1 MAPEDRR
8 LNARASRFLLLLAAA
23 VGFASFGYYYSR
35 GLTTAHYDA
44 KASSAAGRFHDGRPL
59 VALDT
64 VAREH
69 LRSLLGIDLS
79 RAVFVASDT
88 GCRRVRQPCAAIR
101 IPSSVCLDRLQPCGY
116 GSSVAFLVL
125 SAGVG
130 VSLLPSRSRLIGLPA
145 VALLAF
151 LIARAA
157 GGYRWPLLLLA
168 VLGAQM
174 PALDGENRPILA
186 ETLEHQSLEGERQR
200 VLLYLRENY
209 DGTRLL
215 IDIGKLAPLVYD
227 SGLPVRGFVY
237 SEGLWERAR
246 RAPHQEVGW
255 ILAGNDEIW
264 TALQVDPHWADR
276 YSLALKADNYRVYRL
291 GSADRDALLK

>member
-1 MAPEDRR
+1 
-8 LNARASRFLLLLAAA
+8 
-23 VGFASFGYYYSR
+23 
-35 GLTTAHYDA
+35 
-44 KASSAAGRFHDGRPL
+44 
-59 VALDT
+59 
-64 VAREH
+64 
-69 LRSLLGIDLS
+69 
-79 RAVFVASDT
+79 
-88 GCRRVRQPCAAIR
+88 
-101 IPSSVCLDRLQPCGY
+101 
-116 GSSVAFLVL
+116 
-125 SAGVG
+125 
-130 VSLLPSRSRLIGLPA
+130 
-145 VALLAF
+145 
-151 LIARAA
+151 
-157 GGYRWPLLLLA
+157 
-168 VLGAQM
+168 M

-237 SEGLWERAR
+237 SEGDRVLWERAR

-255 ILAGNDEIW
+255 ILAGKDDEIW

>member
-1 MAPEDRR
+1 MLWTPSLVNISALYWGLIYRVR
-8 LNARASRFLLLLAAA
+8 YSSLLIPA
-23 VGFASFGYYYSR
+23 VAVFASLVLQSASLLRFA
-35 GLTTAHYDA
+35 LI
-44 KASSAAGRFHDGRPL
+44 ASSLAVMVLPWLSWYFPPEWAYRF
-59 VALDT
+59 
-64 VAREH
+64 
-69 LRSLLGIDLS
+69 
-79 RAVFVASDT
+79 
-88 GCRRVRQPCAAIR
+88 
-101 IPSSVCLDRLQPCGY
+101 
-116 GSSVAFLVL
+116 FLP
-125 SAGVG
+125 GPG
-130 VSLLPSRSRLIGLPA
+130 LIGLPA

-237 SEGLWERAR
+237 SEGDRVLWERAR

>member
-35 GLTTAHYDA
+35 GLTT
-44 KASSAAGRFHDGRPL
+44 

-88 GCRRVRQPCAAIR
+88 GCRRVRRPCAAIR

-237 SEGLWERAR
+237 SEGDRVLWERAR

-264 TALQVDPHWADR
+264 TALQVDPHWTDR